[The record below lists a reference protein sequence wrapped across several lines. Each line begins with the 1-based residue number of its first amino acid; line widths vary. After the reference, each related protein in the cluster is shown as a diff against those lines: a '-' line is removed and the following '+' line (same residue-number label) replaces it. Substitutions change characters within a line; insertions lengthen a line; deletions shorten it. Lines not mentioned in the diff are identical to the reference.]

1 MRYSN
6 LHTHTVFSDGI
17 HTVEENV
24 RAAQSQQ
31 LLCLGFSDHSY
42 TPCDR
47 SYCMLPENYSAY
59 RHAVEKAKKNSPLPI
74 YLGLELDAFSREN
87 PGEYDYVIAS
97 VHYLNAGGAVY
108 AIDHTPQMQH
118 ACLRDGFHGNAWDM
132 LRCYCDTLGEHVAKT
147 NPTFIGHFDLP
158 AKFSS
163 LPEQDDRYVQ
173 ILSDG
178 LKALLKLCPYIELNT
193 GGMAKGWRQVPYPA
207 PAFLDVI
214 REHGGRI
221 ILSSDSHRADTLT
234 YWFDQAVELL
244 KSHGIDRIHHFDGKG
259 FAEAAI

>member
-108 AIDHTPQMQH
+108 AIDHTPDA
-118 ACLRDGFHGNAWDM
+118 ACLPPGR
-132 LRCYCDTLGEHVAKT
+132 
-147 NPTFIGHFDLP
+147 LP
-158 AKFSS
+158 RKCVGYA
-163 LPEQDDRYVQ
+163 
-173 ILSDG
+173 
-178 LKALLKLCPYIELNT
+178 ALLLRHP
-193 GGMAKGWRQVPYPA
+193 GGAC
-207 PAFLDVI
+207 
-214 REHGGRI
+214 
-221 ILSSDSHRADTLT
+221 
-234 YWFDQAVELL
+234 
-244 KSHGIDRIHHFDGKG
+244 GKNQPD
-259 FAEAAI
+259 IYRPL